1 MDAYRGAVAVSV
13 AVASTSGRIRSELV
27 ARVRARRL
35 DVEEAI
41 FKRIREGAASPA
53 GNSDAEYIAGLRMAV
68 SAAVEHALS
77 GIESG
82 HDGDGAIPSEALAQ
96 ARRAA
101 RVGVSVDT
109 VLRRYVIG
117 SNVLGDFLMRE
128 ADGQD
133 FADRGE
139 TLREMLSVQAAV
151 LDRLLSAI
159 TEEHMQEL
167 ERLGR
172 SPDQRRAERVRRLLA
187 GGHCDGDELGYRLES
202 WHIAAIAAGA
212 DAAGALKGLAGRLG
226 VSLLCVP
233 CGEQTVWGWLGGA
246 RPPAAREL
254 DRALEE
260 IDAGKVSLAFGEPGR
275 GLEGWRISHLQAQ
288 AALRVALRSPRPV
301 THYADVALLASVL
314 HDDALA
320 GSLVDIYLSPLG
332 ARDNGGA
339 VLRETLR
346 AYFAAE
352 RNASS
357 AACALGVTRHTV
369 QNRLRTIEERLGQAI
384 RTRQAELEVALRLEE
399 LGERAGEQAPDGG

>member
-1 MDAYRGAVAVSV
+1 MDGAYVDVRREVVAVSV
-13 AVASTSGRIRSELV
+13 AVASASGRIRTELV

-35 DVEEAI
+35 ELEEAI
-41 FKRIREGAASPA
+41 FTRIREGAASPA
-53 GNSDAEYIAGLRMAV
+53 GNGDAEYVAGLRVAV
-68 SAAVEHALS
+68 GAAVEHGLS

-82 HDGDGAIPSEALAQ
+82 HDGAGSVPPEALAQ

-101 RVGVSVDT
+101 RVGVSVET

-117 SNVLGDFLMRE
+117 SDMLGDFVMRE
-128 ADGQD
+128 AGGQD
-133 FADRGE
+133 LADGGE
-139 TLREMLSVQAAV
+139 MLREMLSAKAAV
-151 LDRLLSAI
+151 LDLLLKAI
-159 TEEHMQEL
+159 TVEYMQEQK
-167 ERLGR
+167 RLGR
-172 SPDQRRAERVRRLLA
+172 SPDERRAERVRRLLA

-202 WHIAAIAAGA
+202 WHIAAIAAGE
-212 DAAGALKGLAGRLG
+212 DAASVLKGLAGQLG

-246 RPPAAREL
+246 HPPAAREL

-260 IDAGKVSLAFGEPGR
+260 IDAGGVSLAFGEPGR

-288 AALRVALRSPRPV
+288 AALRVALRCPRPV

-320 GSLVDIYLSPLG
+320 GSLVAIYLSPLG
-332 ARDNGGA
+332 ARNNGGA

-399 LGERAGEQAPDGG
+399 LGESP